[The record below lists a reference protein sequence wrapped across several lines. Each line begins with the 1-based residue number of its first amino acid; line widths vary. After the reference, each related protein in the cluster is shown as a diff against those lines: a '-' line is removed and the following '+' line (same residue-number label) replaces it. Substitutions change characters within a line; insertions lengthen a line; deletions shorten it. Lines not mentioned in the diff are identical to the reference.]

1 MVKKRLSLLRNL
13 FFPLI
18 FVITAQWIDLRLDLT
33 QDQRYTL
40 NSSTIESLVNI
51 EKPLRIDVFL
61 SGKLPAEY
69 LRLLREIKAL
79 FKNMQT
85 HTDKISIEYID
96 PFEGAS
102 NSAVLIDEMNKFGIS
117 PEYVRSKNIQAIEQR
132 VVFPWAIVN
141 DGNKTLRIPLIT
153 YNLGDSHQEKMN
165 RSVAQIEFKFF
176 DAFIKINRKQKKAL
190 ALLTSHATSEDAKIA
205 DLLKSLQPY
214 YQLASFDLKALEN
227 DPIKTL
233 DNLKRFELLVVSNP
247 KNSFSKQEKY
257 LLDQHLMNGGKQLWM
272 INPIAVNR
280 DSLFNQQGSTVASG
294 NELNI
299 ANAFFKY
306 GFRLEKNLVKDL
318 YCAPIVLATG
328 VHNQAQ
334 YLPIPWPYY
343 PLAQATNHII
353 GKGISNVLFKFPSVI
368 DTLKST
374 AKKTVL
380 VGTSDFSKKI
390 QTPISISLKE
400 ASEKLLPSYFNQ
412 PSQILG
418 VLLSGTLSSAF
429 ENRIKPF
436 ELHNNIEKGESEMI
450 IFSEGTLAENQL
462 DKGQPLELG
471 YDKWTNN
478 FYGNKAFLKN
488 SIHYLMNDHKLLY
501 IRNKE
506 ISLPIFDLESVAQRG
521 NSWRIILFSL
531 PLILLS
537 GIGAIILRFRK
548 AKYSQ

>member
-1 MVKKRLSLLRNL
+1 MVKNRLSLLRNL

-117 PEYVRSKNIQAIEQR
+117 PEYVRSENIQAIEQR

-190 ALLTSHATSEDAKIA
+190 ALLTSHSTSEDAKIA

-214 YQLASFDLKALEN
+214 YQLASFDLK
-227 DPIKTL
+227 P
-233 DNLKRFELLVVSNP
+233 
-247 KNSFSKQEKY
+247 
-257 LLDQHLMNGGKQLWM
+257 
-272 INPIAVNR
+272 
-280 DSLFNQQGSTVASG
+280 
-294 NELNI
+294 
-299 ANAFFKY
+299 
-306 GFRLEKNLVKDL
+306 
-318 YCAPIVLATG
+318 
-328 VHNQAQ
+328 
-334 YLPIPWPYY
+334 
-343 PLAQATNHII
+343 
-353 GKGISNVLFKFPSVI
+353 
-368 DTLKST
+368 
-374 AKKTVL
+374 
-380 VGTSDFSKKI
+380 
-390 QTPISISLKE
+390 
-400 ASEKLLPSYFNQ
+400 
-412 PSQILG
+412 
-418 VLLSGTLSSAF
+418 
-429 ENRIKPF
+429 
-436 ELHNNIEKGESEMI
+436 
-450 IFSEGTLAENQL
+450 
-462 DKGQPLELG
+462 
-471 YDKWTNN
+471 
-478 FYGNKAFLKN
+478 
-488 SIHYLMNDHKLLY
+488 
-501 IRNKE
+501 
-506 ISLPIFDLESVAQRG
+506 
-521 NSWRIILFSL
+521 
-531 PLILLS
+531 
-537 GIGAIILRFRK
+537 
-548 AKYSQ
+548 

>member
-1 MVKKRLSLLRNL
+1 MKKRSSLLRNL

-51 EKPLRIDVFL
+51 ENPLRVDVFL

-69 LRLLREIKAL
+69 LRLQREIKAL
-79 FKNMQT
+79 FKSMQT

-102 NSAVLIDEMNKFGIS
+102 SSAELIDEMNKFGIS
-117 PEYVRSKNIQAIEQR
+117 PEYVRSQNIQAIEQR

-141 DGNKTLRIPLIT
+141 NGNKTLRIPLIT
-153 YNLGDSHQEKMN
+153 NNLGDSHQEKMN

-190 ALLTSHATSEDAKIA
+190 AILTSHATSEDAKIA

-214 YQLASFDLKALEN
+214 YQFASFDLKALEN

-299 ANAFFKY
+299 ANEFFKY

-343 PLAQATNHII
+343 PLAQASKHII
-353 GKGISNVLFKFPSVI
+353 GNGISNVLFKFPSVI

-380 VGTSDFSKKI
+380 VETSDFSKKI
-390 QTPISISLKE
+390 QTPISITLKE
-400 ASEKLLPSYFNQ
+400 ASKKLLPSYFNQ

-418 VLLSGTLSSAF
+418 ILLSGTLSSAF

-436 ELHNNIEKGESEMI
+436 ELLNNIEKGESEMI

-506 ISLPIFDLESVAQRG
+506 NSLPIFDLESVAQRS

-537 GIGAIILRFRK
+537 GIGAIIFRFRK
-548 AKYSQ
+548 VKYSQ

>member
-1 MVKKRLSLLRNL
+1 MKKRLSLLRNL

-40 NSSTIESLVNI
+40 NSSTIESLVNL
-51 EKPLRIDVFL
+51 EKPLRVDVFL

-69 LRLLREIKAL
+69 LRLQREIKAL
-79 FKNMQT
+79 FKSMQT

-102 NSAVLIDEMNKFGIS
+102 SSAELIDEMNKFGIS
-117 PEYVRSKNIQAIEQR
+117 PEYVRSQNIQAIEQR

-141 DGNKTLRIPLIT
+141 NGNKTLRIPLIT
-153 YNLGDSHQEKMN
+153 DNLGDSHQEKMN

-190 ALLTSHATSEDAKIA
+190 AILTSHATSEDAKIA
-205 DLLKSLQPY
+205 DLLKTLQPY

-247 KNSFSKQEKY
+247 KNSFSKKEKY

-418 VLLSGTLSSAF
+418 ILLSGTLSSAF

-436 ELHNNIEKGESEMI
+436 ELLNNIEKGESEMI

-501 IRNKE
+501 IRNNE
-506 ISLPIFDLESVAQRG
+506 ISLPIFDLESVAQRS

-537 GIGAIILRFRK
+537 GIGAIIFRFRK
-548 AKYSQ
+548 VKYSQ